1 MLTKSKLIGLTF
13 FIHFVSITVQGQN
26 INQFDLNEKR
36 HGIWQK
42 TFKDTHVLRYEGTFI
57 HGKETGLFKFYKNI
71 NNKAV
76 LSATKLFDDTSG
88 TAQVIFLDTNGKPI
102 SEGKMLGKLYIGT
115 WKFYHKNSKNLL
127 ILEHYNESG
136 QLHGERYVYYKN
148 GQIAE
153 KQHYQNGK
161 LEGTSFWY
169 SERQIVLK
177 AYNYVNG
184 ELHGVSKFYNPKGEL
199 LAEGLYKRG
208 KKDGIWRYYE
218 NDSLVKQKDFTYKS
232 KYIKKNKN

>member
-13 FIHFVSITVQGQN
+13 FIHLVSITVQGQN
-26 INQFDLNEKR
+26 INQFDLNGKR

-42 TFKDTHVLRYEGTFI
+42 TFKDTNVLRYEGTFI
-57 HGKETGLFKFYKNI
+57 HGKEIGLFKFYKNI
-71 NNKAV
+71 SDKAV
-76 LSATKLFDDTSG
+76 LSATKLFDDTNG
-88 TAQVIFLDTNGKPI
+88 TAQVIFFDTNGKPI

-208 KKDGIWRYYE
+208 KKDGMWRYYE
-218 NDSLVKQKDFTYKS
+218 NDSLVKQKDFTYKP
-232 KYIKKNKN
+232 KYIKKNNN